1 MQNKLLSSRMVAQM
15 GRLAVPLLLAGLCVG
30 SAMAGTGGSE
40 FDQVYDTL
48 IDWMQGTLGRII
60 AITMLFVGIAYGV
73 VRQSIIAA
81 VVFVASGLVLYNA
94 QAVIEAVMTATVVSA
109 DKVALVASLSNG
121 LM

>member
-73 VRQSIIAA
+73 VRQS
-81 VVFVASGLVLYNA
+81 SLPPWCSWH
-94 QAVIEAVMTATVVSA
+94 QALCSITH
-109 DKVALVASLSNG
+109 KPLSRP
-121 LM
+121 

>member
-1 MQNKLLSSRMVAQM
+1 MQSNYISAKTAGRVLRTALPILVA
-15 GRLAVPLLLAGLCVG
+15 AACAG

-94 QAVIEAVMTATVVSA
+94 QTVIEAVMTATVVSA
-109 DKVALVASLSNG
+109 DKAALVASLTNG
-121 LM
+121 LI